1 MILIKSTRFKTIKNS
16 EFNTVNASVP
26 ITYRLFSTNSAA
38 IKSGALSASI
48 YHPALTFVIFCSIVA
63 IPSMPAG
70 AKFAG

>member
-1 MILIKSTRFKTIKNS
+1 M
-16 EFNTVNASVP
+16 NASVP